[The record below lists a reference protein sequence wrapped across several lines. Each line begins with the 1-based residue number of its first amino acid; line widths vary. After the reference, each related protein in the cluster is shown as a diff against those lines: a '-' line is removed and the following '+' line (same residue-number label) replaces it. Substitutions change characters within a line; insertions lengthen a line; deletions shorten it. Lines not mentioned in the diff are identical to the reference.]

1 MAFPSVYEMFVE
13 DLTTVRKQH
22 FWEYFSGATLNSRWT
37 TGNTGSGGSG
47 AMADSVDGG
56 YKMSSAYNNSLN
68 GIHFNDKR
76 QFSPTA
82 SVCILLLK
90 RQTATSSNDAV
101 RGGFVNTFTGS
112 TNYAY
117 VQDNE
122 SATYKTLKTA
132 DGSTEYS
139 ANSTIAVDTDWHTY
153 KIEMKSSSIDWS
165 IDGVVQTS
173 VSNVPQSSTKLQP
186 MSAGGN
192 LTTANGTPEGRIKYM
207 ECYNT

>member
-1 MAFPSVYEMFVE
+1 
-13 DLTTVRKQH
+13 
-22 FWEYFSGATLNSRWT
+22 
-37 TGNTGSGGSG
+37 
-47 AMADSVDGG
+47 MADDDKGG

-68 GIHFNDKR
+68 GIHFSDKR
-76 QFSPTA
+76 QFSPTG

-90 RQTATSSNDAV
+90 RETATSSNDAV

-139 ANSTIAVDTDWHTY
+139 ANSTIVVDTDWHNY

-165 IDGVVQTS
+165 IGGVVQTS

-192 LTTANGTPEGRIKYM
+192 LTTANGTHEGRIKYM

>member
-47 AMADSVDGG
+47 VMSDEADGG
-56 YKMSSAYNNSLN
+56 YEMSSAYNNSLN

-165 IDGVVQTS
+165 IGGVVQTS

>member
-1 MAFPSVYEMFVE
+1 MAY
-13 DLTTVRKQH
+13 KQH
-22 FWEYFSGATLNSRWT
+22 FIEWFSGKQLPSYWG

-47 AMADSVDGG
+47 AMTDEVDGG

-68 GIHFNDKR
+68 GIHFSDKR
-76 QFSPTA
+76 QYSPTG
-82 SVCILLLK
+82 SVCIVVLK

-101 RGGFVNTFTGS
+101 RGGFVNTFAGT

-122 SATYKTLKTA
+122 TATYKTLKTA
-132 DGSTEYS
+132 DGSTAYS
-139 ANSTIAVDTDWHTY
+139 ANSTVAVDTAWHNY
-153 KIEMKSSSIDWS
+153 KIELKSSTIDWS
-165 IDGVVQTS
+165 IDGTVQTT

-192 LTTANGTPEGRIKYM
+192 LTSANGTPEGRIRYM